1 MNDALALPSTLETQ
15 QEKMGLCLDCLY
27 HAAPGPSSASH
38 SLLSFTS
45 TCLRPCVHHVCSSRL
60 PGAWRDRR
68 LSPRRLCYTIL
79 LFEPQFR
86 SESALVHWGCVTKYR
101 GLEHDGM
108 EVPFCFHGSTLH
120 GPCRGD
126 QDVPEHK
133 PGAQLPCELLEG
145 RDFFSPSP
153 FPG

>member
-45 TCLRPCVHHVCSSRL
+45 TCLRPCVHHVCSARL

-79 LFEPQFR
+79 LVEPQFR

-101 GLEHDGM
+101 GLERVGM
-108 EVPFCFHGSTLH
+108 EVPLCFLGTEKT
-120 GPCRGD
+120 RG
-126 QDVPEHK
+126 QGIICPMRRETSSA
-133 PGAQLPCELLEG
+133 GE
-145 RDFFSPSP
+145 SP
-153 FPG
+153 FPGK